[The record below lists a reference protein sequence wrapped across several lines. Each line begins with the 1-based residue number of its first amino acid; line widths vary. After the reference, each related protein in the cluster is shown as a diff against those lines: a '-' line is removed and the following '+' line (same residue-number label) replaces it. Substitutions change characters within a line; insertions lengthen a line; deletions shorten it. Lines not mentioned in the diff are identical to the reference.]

1 MATKGG
7 CMKRILLV
15 DDDAAQCLV
24 CQKELEREGY
34 QVLMA
39 ADGLEA
45 IECFKKEEKVDLVVL
60 DIRMPQMDGMEVLGK
75 LIFLRPGLP
84 IILYTAFD
92 FYRDNFLSW
101 AADAY
106 ILKSPD
112 ITELKTKIKDLF
124 QKETNG

>member
-1 MATKGG
+1 MAGKGG
-7 CMKRILLV
+7 FMELILLV
-15 DDDAAQCLV
+15 DDDAAQRLV
-24 CQKELEREGY
+24 CHKELEREGY
-34 QVLMA
+34 RVVTA

-45 IECFKKEEKVDLVVL
+45 IECLKKEKVDLAVL

-75 LIFLRPGLP
+75 LLFLRPGLP
-84 IILYTAFD
+84 VILYTAFD
-92 FYRDNFLSW
+92 SYRDNFLSW

-124 QKETNG
+124 QKEKNG